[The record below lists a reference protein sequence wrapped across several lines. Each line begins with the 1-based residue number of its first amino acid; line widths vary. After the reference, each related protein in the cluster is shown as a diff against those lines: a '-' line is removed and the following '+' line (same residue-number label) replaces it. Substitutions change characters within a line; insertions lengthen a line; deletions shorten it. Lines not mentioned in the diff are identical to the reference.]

1 MAAEAGRDLA
11 ELPVTVWGVQPD
23 YDRLRRYEEQGVS
36 RGVVQ
41 LAPEKAD
48 KTLSLL
54 DRWAELIQR
63 MAR

>member
-1 MAAEAGRDLA
+1 
-11 ELPVTVWGVQPD
+11 
-23 YDRLRRYEEQGVS
+23 
-36 RGVVQ
+36 VQ

-48 KTLSLL
+48 KTFSLL